1 MPITHTYQ
9 KYTPDGVCGIVAN
22 DSVPVKYLNDAG
34 GRNGVNCVS
43 GCGSD
48 IAVWNIRGSFKE
60 SLISRENGSKPVS
73 ALAVS
78 VDPVTSEPLI
88 AVGYIDGW
96 VALYS
101 LWNQKLEY
109 TFRAGRHRV
118 NSIDFSG
125 CTISCAAE
133 SELHV
138 MDVLSGAGYRLK
150 GHRGAVTIVKILNQ
164 QQILLSGGRDSFI
177 KFWCLRTQHC
187 FLTLTGHPG
196 PVWGLA
202 LSADRKTLVTGSSD
216 HLLRLWKLNYKTE
229 RLSSAGKSESDLL
242 NAPRP
247 LEKQNVSEA
256 IPLPDYDSLVQ
267 VEFRGTIQRK
277 TMKRV
282 FSLTFDRGGRFLACQ
297 TLDKTLEIYILLT
310 EAEKASRLRK
320 KQKKARQ
327 KGDAEA
333 SSVCLTAEDELRC
346 IFRLTLSAKLS
357 SCDLRVSRFNSR
369 KRPHDTKTLPPFAL
383 LHILCSYRNNLVE
396 EYSLKISDPLPS
408 KATLLHTSKVFHTDP
423 DVAAAPTPLRLAN
436 RISNPGH
443 RSAPFG
449 CQLTE
454 DGLGIFTLARSE
466 GKLWNRT
473 DLACLVTLDWG
484 AVGSLSKKSSASDEW
499 DDARGSTRLQAD
511 KLKASAFVLAPGSRH
526 VVVGFENGVI
536 CLFDLLSK
544 QATQTICDSHNSALR
559 SLILTGD
566 RKGVLS
572 GGSDQR
578 VGFWNF
584 DFALVPGG
592 SPTLCLKPG
601 RPVETVADQVTALA
615 AAPDNRLIAVGMV
628 NFHVDVFFADS
639 FKRVHSLYGM
649 AAPVTCMDISAD
661 SRLLITG
668 SGDKTVRL
676 WELQFGNC
684 LRRFTTHSDPVT
696 SVRFLAGSSLAF
708 SADLGGI
715 IKEWDVKKLLEVCT
729 ITGHEGAVSC
739 LSALATKPGLG
750 KLTRQQQQK
759 TNKRGALSQKRRKQ
773 MEEGADEEDV
783 DVDEDICGGLLVSV
797 GRDFSCRVWRE
808 SEELLVMEEEAL
820 MAREAAEEEAELLR
834 AEAVIPGAVAPEAA
848 ETGPLGRPTVTTRNA
863 ADTLMEAVD
872 IYTKQISDPAA
883 PPDPLMAAYQT
894 SDPDR
899 FLFTVFS
906 SLRLPAMGGG
916 LAGLEHS
923 LGMLHSDHVVRL
935 LPCLAEWFK
944 RGWDLELVGR
954 AIRYL
959 CSLHAGLVT
968 TSTELCDALSAI
980 QTARR
985 SHLSET
991 RKLIGVNLAALDFLR
1006 QKIEE
1011 EQPVTLFQDAAS
1023 RRSTRVQKFKA
1034 RMAKQAAVLTK

>member
-1 MPITHTYQ
+1 MGKNRKWNSIWFSFGTATLLIYVKEWLNDIDFEAVMFADDKNIWNERSTMPITHTYQ

-357 SCDLRVSRFNSR
+357 SCDLRVSRFNCR

-423 DVAAAPTPLRLAN
+423 DVAAALTPLRLAN

-499 DDARGSTRLQAD
+499 DDARGSTRLEAD

-639 FKRVHSLYGM
+639 FK
-649 AAPVTCMDISAD
+649 
-661 SRLLITG
+661 
-668 SGDKTVRL
+668 
-676 WELQFGNC
+676 
-684 LRRFTTHSDPVT
+684 
-696 SVRFLAGSSLAF
+696 
-708 SADLGGI
+708 
-715 IKEWDVKKLLEVCT
+715 VKFC
-729 ITGHEGAVSC
+729 C
-739 LSALATKPGLG
+739 
-750 KLTRQQQQK
+750 
-759 TNKRGALSQKRRKQ
+759 
-773 MEEGADEEDV
+773 
-783 DVDEDICGGLLVSV
+783 
-797 GRDFSCRVWRE
+797 
-808 SEELLVMEEEAL
+808 
-820 MAREAAEEEAELLR
+820 
-834 AEAVIPGAVAPEAA
+834 
-848 ETGPLGRPTVTTRNA
+848 
-863 ADTLMEAVD
+863 
-872 IYTKQISDPAA
+872 
-883 PPDPLMAAYQT
+883 
-894 SDPDR
+894 
-899 FLFTVFS
+899 
-906 SLRLPAMGGG
+906 
-916 LAGLEHS
+916 
-923 LGMLHSDHVVRL
+923 
-935 LPCLAEWFK
+935 
-944 RGWDLELVGR
+944 
-954 AIRYL
+954 
-959 CSLHAGLVT
+959 
-968 TSTELCDALSAI
+968 
-980 QTARR
+980 
-985 SHLSET
+985 
-991 RKLIGVNLAALDFLR
+991 
-1006 QKIEE
+1006 
-1011 EQPVTLFQDAAS
+1011 
-1023 RRSTRVQKFKA
+1023 
-1034 RMAKQAAVLTK
+1034 

>member
-1 MPITHTYQ
+1 M
-9 KYTPDGVCGIVAN
+9 
-22 DSVPVKYLNDAG
+22 
-34 GRNGVNCVS
+34 
-43 GCGSD
+43 
-48 IAVWNIRGSFKE
+48 
-60 SLISRENGSKPVS
+60 
-73 ALAVS
+73 
-78 VDPVTSEPLI
+78 
-88 AVGYIDGW
+88 DGW

-101 LWNQKLEY
+101 LWNQRLEY
-109 TFRAGRHRV
+109 NFRAGRHRV

-133 SELHV
+133 SELHI
-138 MDVLSGAGYRLK
+138 MDVVSGAGYRLK
-150 GHRGAVTIVKILNQ
+150 GHRGAITIVKILNQ

-196 PVWGLA
+196 PVWSLA

-229 RLSSAGKSESDLL
+229 RPSSAGKSESDLL

-247 LEKQNVSEA
+247 LEKQNIAEAVS
-256 IPLPDYDSLVQ
+256 LPDYDSLVQ
-267 VEFRGTIQRK
+267 VEFRGTIPRK
-277 TMKRV
+277 TLKRV
-282 FSLTFDRGGRFLACQ
+282 FSLTFDRSSRFLACQ
-297 TLDKTLEIYILLT
+297 TLDKTLEIYVLLS

-346 IFRLTLSAKLS
+346 IFRLSLSGKLS
-357 SCDLRVSRFNSR
+357 SCDLRVSRFNPR
-369 KRPHDTKTLPPFAL
+369 KRPHNAEVPPPFSL
-383 LHILCSYRNNLVE
+383 LHILCSYRNNLIE
-396 EYSLKISDPLPS
+396 EYSLKISDPLPT
-408 KATLLHTSKVFHTDP
+408 KPTLLHTSKVFHADL
-423 DVAAAPTPLRLAN
+423 DVTSAPTPLRLSN

-443 RSAPFG
+443 RSAPFA

-473 DLACLVTLDWG
+473 GLSCLVTLDWS
-484 AVGSLSKKSSASDEW
+484 AVGSLSKKTSASDEW
-499 DDARGSTRLQAD
+499 DDAPPGTNRLDAD

-526 VVVGFENGVI
+526 VVIGFENGVI

-544 QATQTICDSHNSALR
+544 QVTQTISDAHSSALR

-584 DFALVPGG
+584 DLALVPGG

-615 AAPDNRLIAVGMV
+615 ATPDNRLIAVGMV

-696 SVRFLAGSSLAF
+696 SVRFLAGSCLAF
-708 SADLGGI
+708 SADLGGVI
-715 IKEWDVKKLLEVCT
+715 REWDVKKLLEVCT

-739 LSALATKPGLG
+739 LSALATKPGL
-750 KLTRQQQQK
+750 
-759 TNKRGALSQKRRKQ
+759 
-773 MEEGADEEDV
+773 
-783 DVDEDICGGLLVSV
+783 
-797 GRDFSCRVWRE
+797 E

-820 MAREAAEEEAELLR
+820 MAREAAEEEAELVR

-872 IYTKQISDPAA
+872 IYTKQTSDPSA

-944 RGWDLELVGR
+944 RGWDVELVGR

-968 TSTELCDALSAI
+968 TSTELCDSLTTI
-980 QTARR
+980 QAARR

-1011 EQPVTLFQDAAS
+1011 EQPVTLFEDAAS
-1023 RRSTRVQKFKA
+1023 RRSARVQKFKA